1 MAAAGNGFR
10 VLVTDYV
17 WPSVDPEREVLAAIG
32 GELVVAPDGRE
43 ETLAALA
50 EDVDGILTCFA
61 QVTPRVVEAAKRCV
75 VIGRYG
81 VGVDNIA
88 VDTATRLGIMVT
100 WVPDYC
106 VDEVSDHALAL
117 LLAWN
122 RRINLFDSSVKAG
135 RWHVELTMPIH
146 RLRGR
151 TIGIIGL
158 GRIGRALSRKAGAFG
173 MEVVAADPFV
183 SVEDAAAAGVRL
195 ADMNTLLEESDFV
208 SVHTPLTP
216 ETRNLIGKDALDR
229 MKPSAFLINVAR
241 GALIDEDALYEALK
255 ENRIAGAGL
264 DLLVEVPPPPDH
276 PLLGLDNVIITPHV
290 AFFSRES
297 VRELQ
302 VRATQEVAR
311 VLTGRMPDNTVNPQ
325 VLTQANNRT
334 SLG

>member
-1 MAAAGNGFR
+1 MASGSSRFR

-17 WPSVDPEREVLAAIG
+17 WPSVDPEREVLASIG
-32 GELVVAPDGRE
+32 GELVVAPDGTE
-43 ETLAALA
+43 ETLASLA

-61 QVTPRVVEAAKRCV
+61 QVTPKVVEAARRCV

-88 VDTATRLGIMVT
+88 VDTATRLGILVT

-122 RRINLFDSSVKAG
+122 RRITLFDSSVKAG
-135 RWHVELTMPIH
+135 QWQVELTMPVY

-151 TIGIIGL
+151 KMGIIGL
-158 GRIGRALSRKAGAFG
+158 GRIGKALARKAGAFG
-173 MEVVAADPFV
+173 LEVLASDPFV
-183 SVEDAAAAGVRL
+183 SAADAAIAGARL
-195 ADMNTLLEESDFV
+195 LDMDTLLRESDFV

-216 ETRNLIGKDALDR
+216 ETRNLIGRDALAK

-241 GALIDEDALYEALK
+241 GALVDEEALYEALT

-264 DLLVEVPPPPDH
+264 DLLVDVPPPPNH

-290 AFFSRES
+290 AFFSQES

-302 VRATQEVAR
+302 VRATEEVAR
-311 VLTGRMPDNTVNPQ
+311 VLTGRMPDNAVNAQ
-325 VLTQANNRT
+325 VLSQDNNRT
-334 SLG
+334 SLR

>member
-1 MAAAGNGFR
+1 MVAGGSRFK

-17 WPSVDPEREVLAAIG
+17 WPSVDPEREVMASVG
-32 GELVVAPDGRE
+32 GELVVAPDGSE

-61 QVTPRVVEAAKRCV
+61 QVTPKVVEVAKRCV

-88 VDTATRLGIMVT
+88 VDTATRLGILVT

-122 RRINLFDSSVKAG
+122 RGINRFDSAVKAG
-135 RWHVELTMPIH
+135 HWHLELTMPIH

-151 TIGIIGL
+151 KLGIIGL
-158 GRIGRALSRKAGAFG
+158 GRIGKALSRKAGAFG
-173 MEVVAADPFV
+173 MEVLASDPFV
-183 SVEDAAAAGVRL
+183 SAEAASDAGARL
-195 ADMNTLLEESDFV
+195 ADMATVLRESDFV

-216 ETRNLIGKDALDR
+216 ETRNIIGKDQLAM

-241 GALIDEDALYEALK
+241 GPLVDEDALYQALK
-255 ENRIAGAGL
+255 RKQIAGAGL
-264 DLLVEVPPPPDH
+264 DVLVDVPPPPDH
-276 PLLGLDNVIITPHV
+276 PLLGLDNVVLTPHV
-290 AFFSRES
+290 AFFSQES

-302 VRATQEVAR
+302 VRATEEVAR
-311 VLTGRMPDNTVNPQ
+311 VLTGRMPDNIVNPQ
-325 VLTQANNRT
+325 VLSQDNNRT
-334 SLG
+334 SLR

>member
-1 MAAAGNGFR
+1 MASAGSRFR

-17 WPSVDPEREVLAAIG
+17 WPSVDPEREVLDAIG
-32 GELVVAPDGRE
+32 GELVVAPDGSE

-50 EDVDGILTCFA
+50 TDVDGILTCFA
-61 QVTPRVVEAAKRCV
+61 QVTPKVVEAAKRCV

-88 VDTATRLGIMVT
+88 VSTATGLGILVT

-117 LLAWN
+117 LLSWN

-135 RWHVELTMPIH
+135 QWHVELTMPIR

-151 TIGIIGL
+151 TMGIIGL

-173 MEVVAADPFV
+173 MEVMASDPFV
-183 SVEDAAAAGVRL
+183 SAEDAAAAGARL
-195 ADMNTLLEESDFV
+195 VDMNTLLEESDFV
-208 SVHTPLTP
+208 SVHTPLTA
-216 ETRNLIGKDALDR
+216 ETRDLIGKDALDR

-241 GALIDEDALYEALK
+241 GALVDEDALYEALR
-255 ENRIAGAGL
+255 EDRIAGAGL

-276 PLLGLDNVIITPHV
+276 PLLGLDNVIVTPHV

-334 SLG
+334 SLR

>member
-1 MAAAGNGFR
+1 MAPGSSRFR

-17 WPSVDPEREVLAAIG
+17 WPSVDPEREVLASID
-32 GELVVAPDGRE
+32 GELVVAPDGGE
-43 ETLAALA
+43 ETLASLA

-61 QVTPRVVEAAKRCV
+61 QVTPKVVEAAKRCV

-88 VDTATRLGIMVT
+88 VDTATRLGILVT

-117 LLAWN
+117 LLSWN

-135 RWHVELTMPIH
+135 RWHVELTMPVQ

-151 TIGIIGL
+151 TMGIIGL
-158 GRIGRALSRKAGAFG
+158 GRIGKALSRKAGAFG
-173 MEVVAADPFV
+173 MEVLASDPFV
-183 SVEDAAAAGVRL
+183 SVEAAATVGARL
-195 ADMNTLLEESDFV
+195 VDMDTVLAESDFV

-216 ETRNLIGKDALDR
+216 ETQNLIGRDALGK

-241 GALIDEDALYEALK
+241 GALVDEDALYEALR
-255 ENRIAGAGL
+255 EHRIAGAGL
-264 DLLVEVPPPPDH
+264 DLLAEVPPPPDH

-311 VLTGRMPDNTVNPQ
+311 VLTGRMPDNTVNAQ
-325 VLTQANNRT
+325 VLTQENNRT
-334 SLG
+334 SLR